1 MKFVH
6 IADMHFD
13 TAFTTLETKKNIG
26 GLRRLEQREVFKKII
41 EYIKKENIEY
51 FFISGDLYDQDYI
64 RQTTIEYI
72 NNLFKEIPN
81 TKIFISPGNHDP
93 YINNSF
99 YNKFVWNNNVHIFKS
114 KIEKIS
120 TTNANIYGFGF
131 DDFYCKDCGIV
142 NLKIDDKEKINILVI
157 HADLDASND
166 ENMVYNPIKNRVL
179 QEKGF
184 DYIALGH
191 IHKTNYNEEENKKYI
206 YPGSTV
212 SLGFDEL
219 GEHGMIVGNIE
230 KNKLELN
237 FVKLDE
243 REFREINL
251 DISEINSEE
260 ELIEKLNNLNLCE
273 NSENKIILIGNRN
286 FEIKINNILK
296 LIQDEKII
304 KIKDN
309 TKIKYDLEEISK
321 QNNLR
326 GIFVKKLLEKLETG
340 EYSKEEIM
348 QAIEIGLS
356 LI

>member
-51 FFISGDLYDQDYI
+51 FFISGDLYDQNYI
-64 RQTTIEYI
+64 RQTTVEYI

-114 KIEKIS
+114 KIEKVS
-120 TTNANIYGFGF
+120 TSEANIYGFGF
-131 DDFYCKDCGIV
+131 DDFYCRDCGLD
-142 NLKIDDKEKINILVI
+142 NLEIDDKEKLNILVI

-166 ENMVYNPIKNRVL
+166 DEEAYNPLKSRVL
-179 QEKGF
+179 KEKNF

-243 REFREINL
+243 REFIETNL

-296 LIQDEKII
+296 LIQNEKII

-309 TKIKYDLEEISK
+309 TKIKYDLEEIAK

-326 GIFVKKLLEKLETG
+326 GIFVKKLLEKLEAG
-340 EYSKEEIM
+340 EYTKEEIM

>member
-99 YNKFVWNNNVHIFKS
+99 YNKFVWNDNVHIFKS

-120 TTNANIYGFGF
+120 TKEANIYGFGF
-131 DDFYCKDCGIV
+131 DDFYCRDCGLD
-142 NLKIDDKEKINILVI
+142 NLEIDDKEKLNILVI

-166 ENMVYNPIKNRVL
+166 DDMVYNPIKNRVL

-237 FVKLDE
+237 FIKLDE
-243 REFREINL
+243 REFREIDL
-251 DISEINSEE
+251 DISDINSEE
-260 ELIEKLNNLNLCE
+260 ELIEKINNLNLCE

-296 LIQDEKII
+296 LIQNEKII

-309 TKIKYDLEEISK
+309 TKIKYDLEEIAK